1 MTAADSA
8 PTHRFAFDAVLF
20 DMDGTLVATDRYWP
34 QAAQEG
40 ATLAFE
46 ELGIEVPVP
55 TQAQWMSLVGGELSS
70 GVARLLPELD
80 ESARAHILRR
90 CIEAEHVYLAQ
101 GRAGFLPGVESTL
114 SQLHAAGVRLGIAS
128 NCSARYLDQLMADL
142 NLGRWIEEARCLDS
156 PRVRNKADMIEDLLA
171 VFDTRSAVMVG
182 DRAGDRDAAWA
193 NALPHVHLVDG
204 YAMAGEDV
212 AAQATLD
219 SMDGMAELL
228 GGRARDLCTLLGD
241 FTSELGGE
249 PFTLGISGDLASGKT
264 LLARDLVRLGQ
275 GDVECIELESVRRQ
289 PNRAGVDPLDEA
301 YDLEAFQRRL
311 AQPASTPLRILE
323 GPMLLD
329 PRLRDLCHAHLY
341 LEVPNAVS
349 LERVQG
355 RDARH
360 SPVALEFA
368 TEVLLPWQRQWNAA
382 HVPGESAQRTL
393 LGHNP
398 LRPLE
403 GG

>member
-1 MTAADSA
+1 MTAADS
-8 PTHRFAFDAVLF
+8 THTPRFAFDAVLF

-40 ATLAFE
+40 ATRAFE
-46 ELGIEVPVP
+46 ELGLDTPVP
-55 TQAQWMSLVGGELSS
+55 SQAQWMSLVGGELSS

-80 ESARAHILRR
+80 EAAREHVLRR
-90 CIEAEHVYLAQ
+90 CIEAEHAYLAR

-114 SQLHAAGVRLGIAS
+114 AQLHAAGVRLGIAS
-128 NCSARYLDQLMADL
+128 NCSARYLDQLMGDL

-219 SMDGMAELL
+219 SMDEMAELL
-228 GGRARDLCTLLGD
+228 SGRARDLSSLLG
-241 FTSELGGE
+241 ELVPASGK
-249 PFTLGISGDLASGKT
+249 PLTLGVSGDLASGKT
-264 LLARDLVRLGQ
+264 LLARDLARLGQ
-275 GDVECIELESVRRQ
+275 GDVEVVELESVRRQ
-289 PNRAGVDPLDEA
+289 PNRAGIDPLDEA
-301 YDLEAFQRRL
+301 YDLEALHHRL

-329 PRLRDLCHAHLY
+329 PRLRDLCQAHLY
-341 LEVPNAVS
+341 LEVPASIS

-382 HVPGESAQRTL
+382 HSPGELAQRTL
-393 LGHNP
+393 VGHNP

-403 GG
+403 GP

>member
-1 MTAADSA
+1 MTAADS
-8 PTHRFAFDAVLF
+8 THTPRFAFDAVLF

-40 ATLAFE
+40 ATRAFE
-46 ELGIEVPVP
+46 ELGLDTPVP
-55 TQAQWMSLVGGELSS
+55 SQAQWMSLVGGELSS

-80 ESARAHILRR
+80 EAAREHVLRR
-90 CIEAEHVYLAQ
+90 CIEAEHAYLAR

-114 SQLHAAGVRLGIAS
+114 AQLHAAGVRLGIAS
-128 NCSARYLDQLMADL
+128 NCSARYLDQLMGDL

-156 PRVRNKADMIEDLLA
+156 PRVRNKADMIADLLA

-219 SMDGMAELL
+219 SMDEMAELL
-228 GGRARDLCTLLGD
+228 SGRARDLSSLLG
-241 FTSELGGE
+241 ELVPASGK
-249 PFTLGISGDLASGKT
+249 PLTLGVSGDLASGKT
-264 LLARDLVRLGQ
+264 LLARDLARLGQ
-275 GDVECIELESVRRQ
+275 GDVEVIELESVRRQ
-289 PNRAGVDPLDEA
+289 SNRAGIDPLDEA
-301 YDLEAFQRRL
+301 YDLEALQRRL

-329 PRLRDLCHAHLY
+329 PRLRDLCQAHLY
-341 LEVPNAVS
+341 LEVSASIS

-382 HVPGESAQRTL
+382 HSPGELAQRTL
-393 LGHNP
+393 VGHNP

-403 GG
+403 GP

>member
-1 MTAADSA
+1 MTAADS
-8 PTHRFAFDAVLF
+8 THTPRFAFDAVLF

-40 ATLAFE
+40 ATRAFE
-46 ELGIEVPVP
+46 ELGLDTPVP
-55 TQAQWMSLVGGELSS
+55 SQAQWMSLVGGELSS

-80 ESARAHILRR
+80 EAAREHVLRR
-90 CIEAEHVYLAQ
+90 CIEAEHAYLAR

-114 SQLHAAGVRLGIAS
+114 AQLHAAGVRLGIAS
-128 NCSARYLDQLMADL
+128 NCSARYLDQLMGDL

-204 YAMAGEDV
+204 YAMVGEDV

-219 SMDGMAELL
+219 SMDEMAELL
-228 GGRARDLCTLLGD
+228 SGRARDLSSLLG
-241 FTSELGGE
+241 ELVPASGK
-249 PFTLGISGDLASGKT
+249 PLTLGVSGDLASGKT
-264 LLARDLVRLGQ
+264 LLARDLARLGQ
-275 GDVECIELESVRRQ
+275 GDVEVVELESVRRQ
-289 PNRAGVDPLDEA
+289 PNRAGIDPLDEA
-301 YDLEAFQRRL
+301 YDLEALHHRL

-329 PRLRDLCHAHLY
+329 PRLRDLCQAHLY
-341 LEVPNAVS
+341 LEVPASIS

-382 HVPGESAQRTL
+382 HSPGELAQRTL
-393 LGHNP
+393 VGHNP

-403 GG
+403 GP

>member
-1 MTAADSA
+1 MTAADSIHT
-8 PTHRFAFDAVLF
+8 PRFAFDAVLF

-40 ATLAFE
+40 ATRAFE
-46 ELGIEVPVP
+46 ELGLDTPVP
-55 TQAQWMSLVGGELSS
+55 SQAQWMSLVGGELSS

-80 ESARAHILRR
+80 EAAREHVLRR
-90 CIEAEHVYLAQ
+90 CIEAEHAYLAR

-114 SQLHAAGVRLGIAS
+114 AQLHAAGVRLGIAS
-128 NCSARYLDQLMADL
+128 NCSARYLDQLMGDL

-204 YAMAGEDV
+204 YAMVGEDV

-219 SMDGMAELL
+219 SMDEMAELL
-228 GGRARDLCTLLGD
+228 SGRARDLSSLLG
-241 FTSELGGE
+241 ELVPASGK
-249 PFTLGISGDLASGKT
+249 PLTLGVSGDLASGKT
-264 LLARDLVRLGQ
+264 LLARDLARLGQ
-275 GDVECIELESVRRQ
+275 GDVEVVELESVRRQ
-289 PNRAGVDPLDEA
+289 PNRAGIDPLDEA
-301 YDLEAFQRRL
+301 YDLEALHRRL
-311 AQPASTPLRILE
+311 AQPASAPLRILE

-329 PRLRDLCHAHLY
+329 PRLRDLCQAHLY
-341 LEVPNAVS
+341 LEVPASIS

-382 HVPGESAQRTL
+382 HSPGELAQRTL
-393 LGHNP
+393 VGHNP

-403 GG
+403 GP

>member
-1 MTAADSA
+1 MTAADSIHT
-8 PTHRFAFDAVLF
+8 PRFAFDAVLF

-40 ATLAFE
+40 ATRAFE
-46 ELGIEVPVP
+46 ELGLDTPVP
-55 TQAQWMSLVGGELSS
+55 SQAQWMSLVGGELSS

-80 ESARAHILRR
+80 EAAREHVLRR
-90 CIEAEHVYLAQ
+90 CIEAEHAYLAR

-114 SQLHAAGVRLGIAS
+114 AQLHAAGVRLGIAS
-128 NCSARYLDQLMADL
+128 NCSARYLDQLMGDL

-219 SMDGMAELL
+219 SMDEMAELL
-228 GGRARDLCTLLGD
+228 SGRARDLSSLLG
-241 FTSELGGE
+241 ELVPASGK
-249 PFTLGISGDLASGKT
+249 PLTLGVSGDLASGKT
-264 LLARDLVRLGQ
+264 LLARDLARLGQ
-275 GDVECIELESVRRQ
+275 GDVEVVELESVRRQ
-289 PNRAGVDPLDEA
+289 PNRAGIDPLDEA
-301 YDLEAFQRRL
+301 YDLEALHRRL

-329 PRLRDLCHAHLY
+329 PRLRDLCQAHLY
-341 LEVPNAVS
+341 LEVPASIS

-382 HVPGESAQRTL
+382 HSPGELAQRTL
-393 LGHNP
+393 VGHNP

-403 GG
+403 GP

>member
-1 MTAADSA
+1 MTAADS
-8 PTHRFAFDAVLF
+8 THTPRFAFDAVLF

-40 ATLAFE
+40 ATRAFE
-46 ELGIEVPVP
+46 ELGLDTPVP
-55 TQAQWMSLVGGELSS
+55 SQAQWMSLVGGELRS

-80 ESARAHILRR
+80 EAAREHVLRR
-90 CIEAEHVYLAQ
+90 CIEAEHAYLAR

-114 SQLHAAGVRLGIAS
+114 AQLHAAGVRLGIAS
-128 NCSARYLDQLMADL
+128 NCSARYLDQLMGDL

-219 SMDGMAELL
+219 SMDEMAELL
-228 GGRARDLCTLLGD
+228 SGRARDLSSLLG
-241 FTSELGGE
+241 ELVPASGK
-249 PFTLGISGDLASGKT
+249 PLTLGVSGDLASGKT
-264 LLARDLVRLGQ
+264 LLARDLARLGQ
-275 GDVECIELESVRRQ
+275 GDVEVVELESVRRQ
-289 PNRAGVDPLDEA
+289 PNRAGIDPLDEA
-301 YDLEAFQRRL
+301 YDLEALHRRL

-329 PRLRDLCHAHLY
+329 PRLRDLCQAHLY
-341 LEVPNAVS
+341 LEVPASIS

-382 HVPGESAQRTL
+382 HSPGELAQRTL
-393 LGHNP
+393 VGHNP

-403 GG
+403 GP

>member
-1 MTAADSA
+1 MTAADS
-8 PTHRFAFDAVLF
+8 THTPRFAFDAVLF

-40 ATLAFE
+40 ATRAFE
-46 ELGIEVPVP
+46 ELGLDTPVP
-55 TQAQWMSLVGGELSS
+55 SQAQWMSLVGGELSS

-80 ESARAHILRR
+80 EAAREHVLRR
-90 CIEAEHVYLAQ
+90 CIEAEHAYLAR

-114 SQLHAAGVRLGIAS
+114 AQLHAAGVRLGIAS
-128 NCSARYLDQLMADL
+128 NCSARYLDQLMGDL

-156 PRVRNKADMIEDLLA
+156 PRGRNKADMIEDLLA

-219 SMDGMAELL
+219 SMDEMAELL
-228 GGRARDLCTLLGD
+228 SGRARDLSSLLG
-241 FTSELGGE
+241 ELVPASGK
-249 PFTLGISGDLASGKT
+249 PLTLGVSGDLASGKT
-264 LLARDLVRLGQ
+264 LLARDLARLGQ
-275 GDVECIELESVRRQ
+275 GDVEVVELESVRRQ
-289 PNRAGVDPLDEA
+289 PNRAGIDPLDEA
-301 YDLEAFQRRL
+301 YDLEALHRRL

-329 PRLRDLCHAHLY
+329 PRLRDLCQAHLY
-341 LEVPNAVS
+341 LEVPASIS

-382 HVPGESAQRTL
+382 HSPGELAQRTL
-393 LGHNP
+393 VGHNP

-403 GG
+403 GP

>member
-1 MTAADSA
+1 MTAADS
-8 PTHRFAFDAVLF
+8 THTPRFAFDAVLF

-40 ATLAFE
+40 ATRAFE
-46 ELGIEVPVP
+46 ELGLDTPVP
-55 TQAQWMSLVGGELSS
+55 SQAQWMSLVGGELSS

-80 ESARAHILRR
+80 EAAREHVLRR
-90 CIEAEHVYLAQ
+90 CIEAEHAHLAR

-114 SQLHAAGVRLGIAS
+114 AQLHSAGVRLGIAS
-128 NCSARYLDQLMADL
+128 NCSARYLDQLMGDL

-204 YAMAGEDV
+204 YAMVGEDV

-219 SMDGMAELL
+219 SMDEMAELL
-228 GGRARDLCTLLGD
+228 SGRARDLFSLLG
-241 FTSELGGE
+241 ELVPASGK
-249 PFTLGISGDLASGKT
+249 PFTLGVSGDLASGKT
-264 LLARDLVRLGQ
+264 LLARDLARLGQ
-275 GDVECIELESVRRQ
+275 GDVEVVELESVRRQ
-289 PNRAGVDPLDEA
+289 PNRAGIDPLDEA
-301 YDLEAFQRRL
+301 YDLEALHRRL
-311 AQPASTPLRILE
+311 AQPASAPLRILE

-329 PRLRDLCHAHLY
+329 PRLRDLCQAHLY
-341 LEVPNAVS
+341 LEVPASIS

-368 TEVLLPWQRQWNAA
+368 TEVLLPWQRQWNEA
-382 HVPGESAQRTL
+382 HSPGELAQRTL
-393 LGHNP
+393 VGHNP

-403 GG
+403 GP